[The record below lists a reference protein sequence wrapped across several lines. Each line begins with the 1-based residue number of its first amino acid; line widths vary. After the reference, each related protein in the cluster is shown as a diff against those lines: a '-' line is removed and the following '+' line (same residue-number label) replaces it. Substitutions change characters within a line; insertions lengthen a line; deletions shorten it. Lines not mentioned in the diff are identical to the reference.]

1 MPEREFRASDLTRR
15 SGEILHAASMAP
27 ITLTNHGK
35 PRHVILSVEEFERLK
50 KSGNTQM
57 AFKMD
62 EIGNKKKALEAYKYI
77 NKIRS
82 LEIQSYRD
90 LALSYA
96 ENGDVSNAF
105 NIYQKLRI
113 KILYR
118 RKPNSL

>member
-62 EIGNKKKALEAYKYI
+62 ELPDALHKELMSGI
-77 NKIRS
+77 DS
-82 LEIQSYRD
+82 QLDEQ
-90 LALSYA
+90 
-96 ENGDVSNAF
+96 
-105 NIYQKLRI
+105 Q
-113 KILYR
+113 
-118 RKPNSL
+118 